1 MPASRDPAGTRAFAS
16 GCTALTGVEAISNGV
31 PAFKKPKAKNAA
43 DTLAIMGFFS
53 ITMFVGITALAL
65 TFHVHIAESPT
76 DLGLA
81 PDTPT
86 QTVLAQVAEPSS
98 GAGRSSTTCRQRRPP
113 S

>member
-1 MPASRDPAGTRAFAS
+1 M
-16 GCTALTGVEAISNGV
+16 

-86 QTVLAQVAEPSS
+86 QTVLAQVARTVFEP
-98 GAGRSSTTCRQRRPP
+98 GRSTTCRQRRPP